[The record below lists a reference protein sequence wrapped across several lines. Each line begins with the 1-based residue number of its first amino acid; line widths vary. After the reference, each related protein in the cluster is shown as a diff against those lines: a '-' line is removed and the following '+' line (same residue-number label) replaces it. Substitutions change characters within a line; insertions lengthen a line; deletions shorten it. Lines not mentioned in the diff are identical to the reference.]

1 MHAKDVSFGVRA
13 TFSFPGYN
21 NVRIEARVTVELEE
35 REQFEP
41 CLVQEAFEAARPE
54 CGLQIQAALLDQVRE
69 FDWLYGEYT
78 VEQAIRHLDGDEAAE
93 AYLAEKQEERREAE
107 TDPEESDELEEAE
120 LLF

>member
-1 MHAKDVSFGVRA
+1 M
-13 TFSFPGYN
+13 
-21 NVRIEARVTVELEE
+21 
-35 REQFEP
+35 
-41 CLVQEAFEAARPE
+41 
-54 CGLQIQAALLDQVRE
+54 RE